1 MAYGYG
7 TPGAFVATVP
17 PSAQAGMIPSLTLPK
32 QILRVSQGALWS
44 TWDYGVTATPFGTEK
59 GFFQIAVGQAGQGF
73 ARPTTFPETNMNE
86 AGRIPNGYGFMV
98 DALAYQPYACVPA
111 SVAALNWATCSA
123 DLLNLMHQT
132 AFRWNLFGTTIDIS
146 PGICIGAGGG
156 VYGATADTGNAYGGG
171 FGSAV
176 ALNNGAGQVWIYKN
190 EPIQLPAGQTFSI
203 LQIPSTDVAPVNVD
217 AVANVV
223 LRGRLLMF
231 GRFAQ
236 AVATG

>member
-1 MAYGYG
+1 MAYG

-17 PSAQAGMIPSLTLPK
+17 PSGQAGMIPSLTLPK

-44 TWDYGVTATPFGTEK
+44 TWEYGVTGTAFGTEK
-59 GFFQIAVGQAGQGF
+59 SFFQIAVGQSGQGF
-73 ARPTTFPETNMNE
+73 TRPTTFPETNMNE

-98 DALAYQPYACVPA
+98 DALAFQPYACVPA
-111 SVAALNWATCSA
+111 ASTALNWPTTVT
-123 DLLNLMHQT
+123 DLLNLMQQT
-132 AFRWNLFGTTIDIS
+132 AFKWDLFGTTIDIS

-156 VYGATADTGNAYGGG
+156 IYGATADTGAAYGPAGQ
-171 FGSAV
+171 GSMV

-190 EPIQLPAGQTFSI
+190 EPIQLPAGQTFAI
-203 LQIPSTDVAPVNVD
+203 KQIPSTDVAAVNVD
-217 AVANVV
+217 AVSNVV
-223 LRGRLLMF
+223 LRARLIMF